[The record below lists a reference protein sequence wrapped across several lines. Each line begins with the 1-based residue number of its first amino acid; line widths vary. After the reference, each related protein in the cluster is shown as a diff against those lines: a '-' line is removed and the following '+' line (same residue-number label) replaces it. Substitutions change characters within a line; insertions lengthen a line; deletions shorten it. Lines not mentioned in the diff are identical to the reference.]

1 MKLLATRGGRAVS
14 GTLGGLLSLALLATH
29 SPFASAQTAP
39 RDGAVYD
46 YIVVGS
52 GPGGGVLAVNLAKA
66 GYSVLLLEAGDSDP
80 GQGFG
85 RYTPTVTWD
94 FYVKHYPE
102 GDPRDN
108 QYSHLTWRTPQG
120 RYWVGQSGAPAGSTL
135 LGVYYPRG
143 ATLGGSSMINAMVCW
158 LPSDSDWNYHAEVTG
173 DDSWRF
179 VSGPYPQ
186 LVWLMEL
193 TSVPNPTGRAENMH
207 KIFTKIEKNNY
218 ATRGTPNHGFDGFFQ
233 TNMGSMTQSRQLGS
247 LTGNSVMA
255 AYARDWG
262 LSMSMSNLLIRDP
275 NEIGPDR
282 DQTSSIYGLVTHQ
295 YANGNRYSSRD
306 YIQEAVRS
314 GANLTVSLTSL
325 ATRVLFD
332 TASKCGT
339 GSTPRA
345 TGVEFLFG
353 KSLYKADSR
362 RAANAAGTKRT
373 ALARREVIVSGGAFN
388 SPQLLMLSGIG
399 NATELAKFGI
409 PLIKDLPGVGQNLMD
424 NQEMPIVGSG
434 NAGSGMAGVA
444 MYKTKH
450 PAHGERDMFLMGGQ
464 GFLFRGFWPDNPVR
478 VPPDPRQ
485 PYGVSMVKGSSVN
498 NKGWVKLRSADPM
511 DTPEIN
517 FNHYAAGAEYD
528 LEAMKDTVAWV
539 RTVYRRVGITPVEP
553 PCSGQPDASGSC
565 GKEDEDWIYKQ
576 TFGHHPTSTNKIGAD
591 DDPMAVLD
599 SKFRVRGVSGLRVVD
614 ASAFARIPG
623 VFPAVSTFMIS
634 QKASDD
640 MLAELRDGTALKQC

>member
-1 MKLLATRGGRAVS
+1 MKFFRNQERGGAL
-14 GTLGGLLSLALLATH
+14 GTLLSLALLAQ
-29 SPFASAQTAP
+29 SPLTVAQNAP
-39 RDGAVYD
+39 ADGAVYD

-52 GPGGGVLAVNLAKA
+52 GPGGAVVAVNLAKA
-66 GYSVLLLEAGDSDP
+66 GHSVLLLEAGDNNP

-108 QYSHLTWRTPQG
+108 QYSHLTWLTPEG
-120 RYWVGQSGAPAGSTL
+120 RYWVGQSGAPAGSQL

-158 LPSDSDWNYHAEVTG
+158 LPSESDWNYHAEVTG
-173 DDSWRF
+173 DDSW
-179 VSGPYPQ
+179 
-186 LVWLMEL
+186 
-193 TSVPNPTGRAENMH
+193 RAENMH

-218 ATRGTPNHGFDGFFQ
+218 ATAGTANHGFNGYFQ
-233 TNMGSMTQSRQLGS
+233 TQMGAMQQSKQTGPLQ
-247 LTGNSVMA
+247 GNSVMA
-255 AYARDWG
+255 AYAQDWK
-262 LSMSMSNLLIRDP
+262 STMSMSNLLIRDP
-275 NEIGPDR
+275 NEISATR
-282 DQTSSIYGLVTHQ
+282 DQTSSIYGLVNHQ
-295 YANGNRYSSRD
+295 YANGNRYSSRN
-306 YIQEAVRS
+306 YVQEAVQA

-325 ATRVLFD
+325 ATKVLFD
-332 TASKCGT
+332 TTGSECGD

-353 KSLYKADSR
+353 KSLYKADNR
-362 RAANAAGTKRT
+362 RAANAEGVKRT
-373 ALARREVIVSGGAFN
+373 AIARREVIISGGAFN
-388 SPQLLMLSGIG
+388 SPQLLLLSGIG
-399 NATELAKFGI
+399 NATELAQFDI
-409 PLIKDLPGVGQNLMD
+409 PLVKDLPGVGRNLMD

-434 NAGSGMAGVA
+434 SGGSGMAGVA
-444 MYKTKH
+444 MYKTQH

-478 VPPDPRQ
+478 VPADPRQ

-498 NKGWVKLRSADPM
+498 NQGWVKLRSADPM

-528 LEAMKDTVAWV
+528 LEAMKDTVAWI
-539 RTVYRRVGITPVEP
+539 RTVYKRVGITAVEP
-553 PCSGQPDASGSC
+553 PCAAGPDANGYC
-565 GKEDEDWIYKQ
+565 GKEDEDWIHKQ

-599 SKFRVRGVSGLRVVD
+599 SKFRVRGVSGLRVID

-640 MLAELRDGTALKQC
+640 MLAELEAGTALEQC